1 MWAEH
6 VLSEPSLRRAAGNR
20 DPARFSLDL
29 RLNWSRSVPMSC
41 VQEVAVKID
50 GNPVSEP
57 SISLTQGGVE
67 LPLAAW
73 RTRDDVW
80 WPVLEPATLSASSA
94 APLAA
99 GPHDIEVS
107 LRVRVPGFA
116 PDASGVWPTRFNRV
130 TTVDVLR

>member
-1 MWAEH
+1 M
-6 VLSEPSLRRAAGNR
+6 
-20 DPARFSLDL
+20 
-29 RLNWSRSVPMSC
+29 
-41 VQEVAVKID
+41 KID
-50 GNPVSEP
+50 GDPALEA
-57 SISLTQGGVE
+57 SISLAQGGVE

-80 WPVLEPATLSASSA
+80 WPVLESATLTASSA

-99 GPHDIEVS
+99 GPHDIEIS

-130 TTVDVLR
+130 TAVDVLA